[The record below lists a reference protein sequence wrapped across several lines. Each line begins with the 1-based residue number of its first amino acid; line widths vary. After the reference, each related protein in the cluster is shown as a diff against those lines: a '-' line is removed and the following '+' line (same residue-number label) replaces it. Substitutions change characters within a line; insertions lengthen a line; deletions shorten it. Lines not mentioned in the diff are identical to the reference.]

1 MESHFYHDFCIA
13 RNSFVISRLRNFHLN
28 VLSRGSQCP
37 NLSYKKALL
46 DNFRGFILCHRSQE
60 TANLPNATGTFASK
74 LQISTL
80 RHFSKNTFLFY
91 EMYNPTETSCIN
103 SSTLSKSNSYSL
115 IALCCCGLEFKYL
128 SVPTHTSLPY
138 RPILPSSHSNLYF
151 QPKFFFGIQRQLLNT
166 SELVFCL

>member
-1 MESHFYHDFCIA
+1 M
-13 RNSFVISRLRNFHLN
+13 
-28 VLSRGSQCP
+28 P
-37 NLSYKKALL
+37 K
-46 DNFRGFILCHRSQE
+46 FILQKGITRQFQGVHSLSPV
-60 TANLPNATGTFASK
+60 TGNSANLPTATGTFASK

-166 SELVFCL
+166 SELVLCLSDISDWE